1 MPQAPTSS
9 AGVRISGAAS
19 TAQTSAD
26 GSAWQTR
33 PVTTAPT
40 SLAQL
45 QRRTLA
51 TLVSTQVLGGLGVGA
66 AISVNAMLAKDVS
79 GVESLAGLAQTA
91 AVLGTALVTLL
102 LARVMDDRGRR
113 IGLSLGYGLGF
124 LGTALS
130 ILAGV
135 LRFFPLL
142 LVGAVFLGATTAA
155 NNQSR
160 YAATDLSPPAHRGRD
175 LSLVVWA
182 TTVGS
187 VLGPNLSGPGKVV
200 AGVVGLP
207 PLTGA
212 YLFSGVGM
220 LAALAVMLIRLRPD
234 PLIVARAEHL
244 KGTPEGQVPTTRASG
259 WALLRENR
267 LLRLAALGMALSHA
281 VMVSV
286 MVMTPIHMDH
296 GHAALEIIGLV
307 ISIHI
312 LGMYVFSPLVGMA
325 VDRWGSAPI
334 LGLGAVTLLASLVL
348 SGTSHAGASWPLGLG
363 LFLLGVGWSLGTIA
377 CSTLVTAASTPHT
390 RPAIQGVTDL
400 LTSLTAAVG
409 GAAAGVI
416 VGGPGYSALNAA
428 AAVLAVGVLVTAAA
442 VGRHTS
448 SIRSAD

>member
-1 MPQAPTSS
+1 MTS
-9 AGVRISGAAS
+9 
-19 TAQTSAD
+19 TSV
-26 GSAWQTR
+26 G
-33 PVTTAPT
+33 
-40 SLAQL
+40 LAHV

-66 AISVNAMLAKDVS
+66 AVSVNAMLAKDVS
-79 GVESLAGLAQTA
+79 GVEALAGFAQTS
-91 AVLGTALVTLL
+91 AVLGTAGVTLL

-113 IGLSLGYGLGF
+113 IGLSLGYALGV
-124 LGTALS
+124 LGTGLS

-135 LRFFPLL
+135 LRAFPLL
-142 LVGAVFLGATTAA
+142 LVGAALLGATTAA

-160 YAATDLSPPAHRGRD
+160 YAATDLSAPAHRGRD
-175 LSLVVWA
+175 LSVVVWA

-187 VLGPNLSGPGKVV
+187 VLGPNLSGPGKAL
-200 AGVVGLP
+200 AGALGLP

-220 LAALAVMLIRLRPD
+220 LAALVVMIVRLRPD
-234 PLIVARAEHL
+234 PLLVARAEHL
-244 KGTPEGQVPTTRASG
+244 KDAPAGQTQAARASG
-259 WALLRENR
+259 WALLRENP
-267 LLRLAALGMALSHA
+267 LLRRAAAGMALSHA

-296 GHAALEIIGLV
+296 GHASLEIIGLV

-312 LGMYVFSPLVGMA
+312 LGMYVLSPAVGIA

-334 LGLGAVTLLASLVL
+334 LAVGALVLLTSLAL
-348 SGTSHAGASWPLGLG
+348 SGTSHAGASWSLGLG
-363 LFLLGVGWSLGTIA
+363 LFLLGVGWSLGMIA

-409 GAAAGVI
+409 GAVAGLV
-416 VGGPGYSALNAA
+416 VGGPGYAALNAFA
-428 AAVLAVGVLVTAAA
+428 AILAVGVLATS
-442 VGRHTS
+442 VGVWRHT
-448 SIRSAD
+448 RSAE

>member
-1 MPQAPTSS
+1 MITTPTDL
-9 AGVRISGAAS
+9 VE
-19 TAQTSAD
+19 
-26 GSAWQTR
+26 
-33 PVTTAPT
+33 V
-40 SLAQL
+40 

-113 IGLSLGYGLGF
+113 IGLSLGYALGV

-142 LVGAVFLGATTAA
+142 LVGAAFLGATTAA

-160 YAATDLSPPAHRGRD
+160 YAATDLSLPAHRGRD

-187 VLGPNLSGPGKVV
+187 VLGPNLSGPGKAV
-200 AGVVGLP
+200 AAMVGLP

-212 YLFSGVGM
+212 YVFSGVGM
-220 LAALAVMLIRLRPD
+220 LAALAVMLVRLRPD
-234 PLIVARAEHL
+234 PLIVARAEHF
-244 KGTPEGQVPTTRASG
+244 KQTPGDQPPATRASG
-259 WALLRENR
+259 WVLLRENR

-334 LGLGAVTLLASLVL
+334 LGLGAIVLLASLVL
-348 SGTSHAGASWPLGLG
+348 SGTSHAGASWTLGLG

-416 VGGPGYSALNAA
+416 VGGPGFSALNAA
-428 AAVLAVGVLVTAAA
+428 AAVLAVGVLMTAVA

>member
-1 MPQAPTSS
+1 MTSTLPTL
-9 AGVRISGAAS
+9 AA
-19 TAQTSAD
+19 
-26 GSAWQTR
+26 
-33 PVTTAPT
+33 V
-40 SLAQL
+40 
-45 QRRTLA
+45 QRRTIA
-51 TLVSTQVLGGLGVGA
+51 TLLSTQVLGGLGVGA

-102 LARVMDDRGRR
+102 IARVMDDHGRR
-113 IGLSLGYGLGF
+113 IGLTLGYALGF
-124 LGTALS
+124 IGTALS
-130 ILAGV
+130 IVAGV
-135 LRFFPLL
+135 TRVFALL
-142 LVGAVFLGATTAA
+142 LIGAVFLGATTAA

-160 YAATDLSPPAHRGRD
+160 YAATDLSLPAHRGRD

-200 AGVVGLP
+200 ASAVGLP

-220 LAALAVMLIRLRPD
+220 LAAMAVMFFRLRPD
-234 PLIVARAEHL
+234 PLVLARAEHL
-244 KGTPEGQVPTTRASG
+244 KELPAGTAPTARASG
-259 WALLRENR
+259 RALLRENR
-267 LLRLAALGMALSHA
+267 LLRLAAIGMSLSHA

-296 GHAALEIIGLV
+296 GHASLEIIGLV

-312 LGMYVFSPLVGMA
+312 LGMFVFSPAVGMA

-334 LGLGAVTLLASLVL
+334 LAAGGVVLLVALVL
-348 SGTSHAGASWPLGLG
+348 AGSSHAGASWTLGLG

-400 LTSLTAAVG
+400 LTSLAGALG
-409 GAAAGVI
+409 GAIAGLV
-416 VGGPGYSALNAA
+416 VGLAGYSALNIG
-428 AAVLAVGVLVTAAA
+428 AAVLAVGVVTTAVA
-442 VGRHTS
+442 VGRQTE
-448 SIRSAD
+448 SAD

>member
-1 MPQAPTSS
+1 MITTPT
-9 AGVRISGAAS
+9 G
-19 TAQTSAD
+19 
-26 GSAWQTR
+26 
-33 PVTTAPT
+33 PVEV
-40 SLAQL
+40 

-51 TLVSTQVLGGLGVGA
+51 TLVTTQVLGGLGVGA

-113 IGLSLGYGLGF
+113 IGLSLGYALGI

-135 LRFFPLL
+135 LRIFPLL

-160 YAATDLSPPAHRGRD
+160 YAATDLSMPTHRGRD

-182 TTVGS
+182 TTIGS
-187 VLGPNLSGPGKVV
+187 VLGPNLSGPGKSV
-200 AGVVGLP
+200 AAIVGLP

-220 LAALAVMLIRLRPD
+220 IAALIVMLSRLRPD
-234 PLIVARAEHL
+234 PLLIARAEHL
-244 KGTPEGQVPTTRASG
+244 KDGPAGAASATRASG
-259 WALLRENR
+259 WLMLRENR

-307 ISIHI
+307 ISVHI

-325 VDRWGSAPI
+325 VDRWGSGPI
-334 LGLGAVTLLASLVL
+334 LGLGAIVLIASLVL
-348 SGTSHAGASWPLGLG
+348 SGTSHAGASWSLGAG

-409 GAAAGVI
+409 GAVAGLI
-416 VGGPGYSALNAA
+416 VGGPGFSALNAA
-428 AAVLAVGVLVTAAA
+428 AGLLAVGVLTVGLA
-442 VGRHTS
+442 VRRHTRPD
-448 SIRSAD
+448 RSAG

>member
-1 MPQAPTSS
+1 MRICDS
-9 AGVRISGAAS
+9 ACQTLAVTS
-19 TAQTSAD
+19 TATVLAD
-26 GSAWQTR
+26 
-33 PVTTAPT
+33 
-40 SLAQL
+40 L

-113 IGLSLGYGLGF
+113 IGLSLGYALGVV
-124 LGTALS
+124 GTAVS

-135 LRFFPLL
+135 TRVFPLL
-142 LVGAVFLGATTAA
+142 LVGAAFLGATTAA

-160 YAATDLSPPAHRGRD
+160 YAATDLSLPAHRGRD

-187 VLGPNLSGPGKVV
+187 VLGPNLSGPGKAV
-200 AGVVGLP
+200 AAVVGLP

-220 LAALAVMLIRLRPD
+220 LAAMAVMIVRLRPD
-234 PLIVARAEHL
+234 PLIVARAEHRKDL
-244 KGTPEGQVPTTRASG
+244 PAGAAPAVRASG

-267 LLRLAALGMALSHA
+267 LLRLAAIGMALSHA

-296 GHAALEIIGLV
+296 GQASLEIIGLV

-312 LGMYVFSPLVGMA
+312 LGMFVFSPVVGLA

-334 LGLGAVTLLASLVL
+334 LGAGGLVLLAALVL
-348 SGTSHAGASWPLGLG
+348 SGSSHAGASWTLGLG

-377 CSTLVTAASTPHT
+377 CSTLVTAASTPHN

-400 LTSLTAAVG
+400 LMSLAAAVG
-409 GAAAGVI
+409 GAVAGLV
-416 VGGPGYSALNAA
+416 VGGPGFSALNAG
-428 AAVLAVGVLVTAAA
+428 AAVLAVGVLTTALA
-442 VGRHTS
+442 VGRQTK
-448 SIRSAD
+448 SAD

>member
-1 MPQAPTSS
+1 ML
-9 AGVRISGAAS
+9 
-19 TAQTSAD
+19 
-26 GSAWQTR
+26 AWQT
-33 PVTTAPT
+33 APMT
-40 SLAQL
+40 STSSFVAEV

-79 GVESLAGLAQTA
+79 GVEALAGLAQTA
-91 AVLGTALVTLL
+91 AVLGTAGVTLL

-113 IGLSLGYGLGF
+113 IGLSLGYALGTA
-124 LGTALS
+124 GTALS

-135 LRFFPLL
+135 LRAFPLL
-142 LVGAVFLGATTAA
+142 LVGAALLGATTAA

-160 YAATDLSPPAHRGRD
+160 YAATDLSLPAHRGRD

-182 TTVGS
+182 TTIGS

-200 AGVVGLP
+200 AAAVGLP

-220 LAALAVMLIRLRPD
+220 LAALAVMLVRLRPD
-234 PLIVARAEHL
+234 PLVVARAEHL
-244 KGTPEGQVPTTRASG
+244 KDAPAGQPPAARASG
-259 WALLRENR
+259 WAILRESP
-267 LLRLAALGMALSHA
+267 LLRLAAAGMALSHA

-296 GHAALEIIGLV
+296 GHASLEIIGLV

-312 LGMYVFSPLVGMA
+312 LGMFVLSPLVGLA
-325 VDRWGSAPI
+325 VDRWGSAP
-334 LGLGAVTLLASLVL
+334 LLGAGAVVLLVSLIL

-409 GAAAGVI
+409 GAAAGLV
-416 VGGPGYSALNAA
+416 VGGPGYAALNAA
-428 AAVLAVGVLVTAAA
+428 AAVLAVGVLGVALA
-442 VGRHTS
+442 VRRHT
-448 SIRSAD
+448 RSAS